1 MIVDRYRV
9 DYMGKMKRLCLVAF
23 MLVCS
28 AACFAKQISFQIV
41 QHDDSAKAVTEQSL
55 TIEDEIL
62 NSFFDFGYIVTNSDA
77 KVSASEVQDEKFYKN
92 GVGEAFNG
100 FSDYFIQISLFYERT
115 SETITAASDL
125 KKVSYVVTAVQ
136 TGEKISSKAME
147 NIKLEHKKDDLKK
160 VSASLVTEIN
170 KTLKSKKA

>member
-9 DYMGKMKRLCLVAF
+9 DYMGKMKRLCIVAAL
-23 MLVCS
+23 LVCS

-55 TIEDEIL
+55 TIEDEVL
-62 NSFFDFGYIVTNSDA
+62 NSFFDYGFIVTNSDA
-77 KVSASEVQDEKFYKN
+77 KVAVSESQDEKFYKN

-100 FSDYFIQISLFYERT
+100 YSDYFIQISLFYERT
-115 SETITAASDL
+115 DETVTADADL
-125 KKVSYVVTAVQ
+125 KKVKFVVTSVQ
-136 TGEKISSKAME
+136 TGEKVAVKSVD

-170 KTLKSKKA
+170 KALKSNKA